1 MEDDSYRT
9 IARESQIE
17 IKVKGSRFIGES
29 RLVSDP
35 EHALAKLA
43 EIRKREY
50 SATHHCWA
58 YRTGTEEPVAFKY
71 SDDGEPSGT
80 AGKPIFDVI
89 AGDNLTNCLVVVT
102 RYFGGTKLGTGGL
115 VRAYGDAARQVLDA
129 SGVKVCYHTIG
140 YVLEMDFTYYNPVQQ
155 LLTRLEAVINDSQFT
170 DRVTLHVA
178 IRRSLAETL
187 ERDYVET
194 TQGKASITR
203 TERDGTD

>member
-9 IARESQIE
+9 IARESRIE

-35 EHALAKLA
+35 DDALSRLA
-43 EIRKREY
+43 DIRKREY

-58 YRTGTEEPVAFKY
+58 YRAGTEEPVAFKY

-89 AGDNLTNCLVVVT
+89 AGEGLTNCLVVVT

-115 VRAYGDAARQVLDA
+115 VRAYGDAARQVLNA
-129 SGVKVCYHTIG
+129 SGVKVRYHRIG
-140 YVLEMDFTYYNPVQQ
+140 YNLDMDFTYYNPVQQ
-155 LLTRLEAVINDSQFT
+155 LLSRLEADIIDSQFT
-170 DRVTLHVA
+170 DRVTLHIA
-178 IRRSLAETL
+178 IRRSRAETL
-187 ERDYVET
+187 ERDYAET
-194 TQGKASITR
+194 TQGKASINR
-203 TERDGTD
+203 SENGGTD

>member
-1 MEDDSYRT
+1 MDDDSYRT

-17 IKVKGSRFIGES
+17 TKVKGSRFIGET

-35 EHALAKLA
+35 EDALARLV
-43 EIRKREY
+43 EIRRREY

-58 YRTGTEEPVAFKY
+58 YRTGTEDPVAFKY

-89 AGDNLTNCLVVVT
+89 AGDSLTNCLVVIT

-115 VRAYGDAARQVLDA
+115 VRAYSDAARRVIDV
-129 SGVKVCYHTIG
+129 SGVKTRYHKVR
-140 YVLEMDFTYYNPVQQ
+140 YVLEMDFTHYNPVQQ
-155 LLTRLEAVINDSQFT
+155 LLNKLEADISDSQFT
-170 DRVTLHVA
+170 DRVVLHVA
-178 IRRSLAETL
+178 IRRSRAETL

-203 TERDGTD
+203 AETDGTD